1 MKRYMTLLAGTALA
15 AALALGAQTDT
26 KTPADNSSKPA
37 ATVKKHKKHVK
48 KSTAPA
54 STTNPAPANSTSSAP
69 AKN

>member
-15 AALALGAQTDT
+15 AALALGAQATNP
-26 KTPADNSSKPA
+26 PADNSSKPA

-54 STTNPAPANSTSSAP
+54 STTNPAPASSSSSAP